1 MSLKI
6 TNATGF
12 IIGEVLNTS
21 TTEIYV
27 RCNIEM
33 THQKLI
39 NDDVISIKTI
49 PKTTLLGG
57 KFDKTIQADGVSPI
71 YWASYSTTSNDMNV
85 LYLEIEQ
92 DIKAK
97 LEEAN
102 PTWVIEIVSIPTVQN

>member
-6 TNATGF
+6 TNTTGF
-12 IIGEVLNTS
+12 VIGGVLNPS
-21 TTEIYV
+21 TTEIYI

-33 THQKLI
+33 THQKLVS
-39 NDDVISIKTI
+39 DEVISIKTI

-57 KFDKTIQADGVSPI
+57 KFDKAIQVDGVSPI
-71 YWASYSTTSNDMNV
+71 YWANYSTETTDMNV

-92 DIKAK
+92 DIISK